1 MTNNIN
7 VFADPE
13 VDKILEANRN
23 ARNLDV
29 IRDTSYELEQIMHDR
44 AVWVP
49 AYRRAFYRVGY
60 WRWVCWPENF
70 NVRLGNEPEMNH
82 VHWIDQDI
90 KKDTLDAMVS
100 GRTFPEKNL
109 IFDKNRK

>member
-1 MTNNIN
+1 MRSAWA
-7 VFADPE
+7 FAALLLSACPPAKVQRPYPPPTAKDL
-13 VDKILEANRN
+13 VDHVVAVRKRVPTLKA
-23 ARNLDV
+23 
-29 IRDTSYELEQIMHDR
+29 DTKTD
-44 AVWVP
+44 
-49 AYRRAFYRVGY
+49 
-60 WRWVCWPENF
+60 
-70 NVRLGNEPEMNH
+70 VRLGNEPEMNH